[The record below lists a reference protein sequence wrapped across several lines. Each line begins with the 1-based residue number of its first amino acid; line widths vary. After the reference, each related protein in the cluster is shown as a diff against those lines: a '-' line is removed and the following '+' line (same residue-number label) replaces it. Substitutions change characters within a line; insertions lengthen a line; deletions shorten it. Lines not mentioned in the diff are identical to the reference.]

1 MFSEKDLQYNFCIL
15 QKLHSQKKILWLL
28 VPTCSKVFPSVNEGP
43 IVPCHRFMNCR
54 RVWISFGK
62 GTEEPL
68 RCLDLVTMASVSC
81 ICIISWGER
90 EKVMHSTNKFQMEF
104 SFDNFVSTWAQRPR
118 CPRAS
123 SSRTMLSSKCSSSI
137 PRTWSRLEL
146 VTVDR
151 GGGVLCPR
159 PLASQRLDSA
169 PLQVSQT
176 ELPLLCRPSCRTD
189 PRRTVPRTGFWQFQ
203 RISTIPTRCEAMT
216 EDMVSQP
223 PLLAPEKI
231 VFPSKTWLF
240 LCF

>member
-1 MFSEKDLQYNFCIL
+1 MRGPLCLWHVFKNCK
-15 QKLHSQKKILWLL
+15 KL
-28 VPTCSKVFPSVNEGP
+28 
-43 IVPCHRFMNCR
+43 
-54 RVWISFGK
+54 WISFEK

-81 ICIISWGER
+81 TCIISWGER
-90 EKVMHSTNKFQMEF
+90 EIVTHSTNKFQMEF

-123 SSRTMLSSKCSSSI
+123 SSRTMLSSKCSSPI

-189 PRRTVPRTGFWQFQ
+189 PRRIAPRTGFWQFQ